1 MSLTEQEQYEEFV
14 TDLVAEARPRL
25 FAVLRE
31 FGVHQDAEVAAWG
44 MAWDGHVELISPNG
58 TVRMQ
63 SESAER
69 ALRLFRRRGGDGS
82 ARLVWLDPTPAC

>member
-14 TDLVAEARPRL
+14 TDLVAEGKPRL

-44 MAWDGHVELISPNG
+44 MAWDGHVELVSRG
-58 TVRMQ
+58 GASRMS

-69 ALRLFRRRGGDGS
+69 ALRLFGGGGEDVS
-82 ARLVWLDPTPAC
+82 ARLVWVDSTSAS

>member
-1 MSLTEQEQYEEFV
+1 MALTEREQYEEFV
-14 TDLVAEARPRL
+14 TELVAEGRPRL

-44 MAWDGHVELISPNG
+44 MAWDGHAELISPDCG
-58 TVRMQ
+58 ARMR

-69 ALRLFRRRGGDGS
+69 ALRLFGCGGEDVS
-82 ARLVWLDPTPAC
+82 ARLVWVDSTPAS